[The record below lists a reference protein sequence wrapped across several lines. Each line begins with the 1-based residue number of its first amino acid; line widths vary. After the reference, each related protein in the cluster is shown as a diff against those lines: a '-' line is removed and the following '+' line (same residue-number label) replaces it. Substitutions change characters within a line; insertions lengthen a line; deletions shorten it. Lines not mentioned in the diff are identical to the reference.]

1 LESKNLEAEQ
11 NEEKLGLGTEKMMKH
26 VLGENRGK
34 IVLYALST
42 CGWCG
47 KTKKLLD
54 ELGVE
59 YSYVEVDFLE
69 GKERESI
76 INEVRRWNPRCSFPT
91 TVINDNK
98 CIVGYDKQR
107 IEKAIKR

>member
-1 LESKNLEAEQ
+1 
-11 NEEKLGLGTEKMMKH
+11 M
-26 VLGENRGK
+26 
-34 IVLYALST
+34 LYALST

-76 INEVRRWNPRCSFPT
+76 INEVCRWNPRCSFPT
-91 TVINDNK
+91 TVINDK